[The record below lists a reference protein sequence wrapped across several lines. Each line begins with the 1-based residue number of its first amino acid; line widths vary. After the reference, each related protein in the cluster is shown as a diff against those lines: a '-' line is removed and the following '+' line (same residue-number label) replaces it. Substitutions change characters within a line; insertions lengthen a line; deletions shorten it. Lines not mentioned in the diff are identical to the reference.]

1 VCLLTW
7 LQVKLAEVLGRAE
20 RDHDHTV
27 ALYILSLGHL
37 EGEVRSGD
45 QAVLLHHRVHRLH
58 PAVPEVNP
66 EQTQKHNVNGIVCII
81 YSASSCFKPIK
92 LSYL

>member
-1 VCLLTW
+1 MCVCLLTW

-20 RDHDHTV
+20 CDHDHTV
-27 ALYILSLGHL
+27 ALYILSRGHL

-66 EQTQKHNVNGIVCII
+66 EQKQKHTANGIVHSKTIV
-81 YSASSCFKPIK
+81 SNP
-92 LSYL
+92 